1 MARLTLTPTQNVNK
15 LNSHRA
21 SATEGEAAIRLLE
34 EQGFPIKRVA
44 HGQAACACP
53 FHEGPGQ
60 VEPRKSAKFYVNIDS
75 GLFYCQHASCGERG
89 NLRLLEKFFGI
100 DSDDGYT
107 ASFQT
112 REDKLRLFESL
123 LTAPLRKPFHEHGL
137 TDQTIERFRLG
148 YEPQH
153 TETIDGREVTIGSR
167 YVIPYLEGRRPK
179 LFRYY
184 SPYGDPKW
192 KYTWEAGAEAC
203 LYNAQDAVGDSDGIV
218 MCAEGEI
225 KCALLV
231 QLGYAAVGVPGAGQW
246 REEWQ
251 AGFTHARQ
259 VIFVYDNDN
268 PFFHNY
274 DKPDKGQHCQKCA
287 GRGLD
292 RCAGHNPGQ
301 DAAVVR
307 VEQVGWRARNVV
319 LPLPNDRAPKTDIND
334 YFVRDGHTGPE
345 FAELALNKRPNEYK
359 VASLAEITASPPEEA
374 VFLIDQ
380 GILPRSGRLLIA
392 GKAKVGKS
400 LLVDNLALSL
410 AAGIPF
416 LGRFPVDHPTR
427 VLLLDRELS
436 KWSLFKR
443 LHDLIDYRPGYRA
456 AMDNLLVDHD
466 HLIRLDQ
473 KNAFEVLQALV
484 EQNGAEVVIL
494 DTAYKFLAGDV
505 ESSSALMKAFEVLDK
520 LIHTT
525 DVAVVMTHH
534 LRKGMAARGK
544 ENTDV
549 ADPDAVAGSFLWT
562 GWPNATVL
570 LNFLD
575 RSVENPYNAVAT
587 FTAFRDHAAPD
598 PLALYRSKDSI
609 AYTAITDHSH
619 TDAEPRPGSRP
630 VQIKPTT
637 EAVANL
643 LLELC
648 PTPEEDFLYI
658 AAARFGVSPQTIKP
672 YYLDAL
678 SSGAFTKAR
687 TKPFIVSFVEAEDA
701 ESWESEHGLP
711 ERPLDE
717 PLFDVAGLPQ
727 GQP

>member
-15 LNSHRA
+15 LNHRA
-21 SATEGEAAIRLLE
+21 SASEGEAALRLLE
-34 EQGFPIKRVA
+34 QQGFPVKRVA
-44 HGQAACACP
+44 HSQAQLRCP

-60 VEPRKSAKFYVNIDS
+60 VENRKSANFYLNVDT
-75 GLFYCQHASCGERG
+75 GLYFCMSASCGERG

-100 DSDDGYT
+100 DGDDGYT
-107 ASFQT
+107 ASFQS
-112 REDKLRLFESL
+112 REDKLRVFEAL
-123 LTAPLRKPFHEHGL
+123 LTEPLRKPFYDHGL

-153 TETIDGREVTIGSR
+153 TETIDGRDVTIGAR

-179 LFRYY
+179 CFRYY
-184 SPYGDPKW
+184 QPYGDPKW
-192 KYTWEAGAEAC
+192 KYTWESGAEAS
-203 LYNAQDAVGDSDGIV
+203 LYNPQDAVGDVDGIV
-218 MCAEGEI
+218 FNTEGEL
-225 KCALLV
+225 KVMLLV
-231 QLGYAAVGVPGAGQW
+231 QLGYAATGVPGAGQW

-259 VIFVYDNDN
+259 IIFLYDNDN

-274 DKPDKGQHCQKCA
+274 DKPEEGRRCQKCA

-301 DAAVVR
+301 DAALLR

-319 LPLPNDRAPKTDIND
+319 LPLPSDQARKTDVND
-334 YFVRDGHTGPE
+334 YFVRDGHSNAE
-345 FAELALNKRPNEYK
+345 FAELALNRRPNEYK
-359 VASLAEITASPPEEA
+359 VASLAEITAAPPEEA
-374 VFLIDQ
+374 TFLVDQ
-380 GILPRSGRLLIA
+380 GILPRGGRLLIA
-392 GKAKVGKS
+392 GKPKIGKS

-443 LHDLIDYRPGYRA
+443 LSELVEHRPGYRA
-456 AMDNLLVDHD
+456 ALDNLLVDHD

-494 DTAYKFLAGDV
+494 DTAYKFFAGDV
-505 ESSSALMKAFEVLDK
+505 ESSSSLMKGFEVLDK
-520 LIHTT
+520 LIHHT
-525 DVAVVMTHH
+525 DASVVMTHH
-534 LRKGMAARGK
+534 LRKGQAARGK

-562 GWPNATVL
+562 GWPNATIL

-575 RSVENPYNAVAT
+575 RSVENPFNAVAT

-598 PLALYRSKDSI
+598 PLALYRGKESI
-609 AYTAITDHSH
+609 AYSAVTDYSHSEH
-619 TDAEPRPGSRP
+619 APQSGRP
-630 VQIKPTT
+630 VQTKPTT

-648 PTPEEDFLYI
+648 PTPEEDFIYI

-678 SSGAFTKAR
+678 SSGAFVKAR
-687 TKPFIVSFVEAEDA
+687 TKPFIVSFVDTEQT

-711 ERPLDE
+711 ERPLFE
-717 PLFDVAGLPQ
+717 ME
-727 GQP
+727 QP